1 MKKKIII
8 TLGFVS
14 LLFLLGGFY
23 LIRTI
28 SKSAI
33 RFDELIMFHKVE
45 ILRQGLLLNIRRVE
59 ADLHSQGTR
68 YAESADSV
76 ESHINAM
83 RNSINNCFGCHHED
97 NVLRRL
103 IDLQQQIDQY
113 SMEISRGLALKGNE
127 AELRRERE
135 NAHFIGNSLVSKIDS
150 MIAMTSGKLNEQTEY
165 ALQEVYRT
173 RILLILIIAAG
184 PIVIALTAL
193 SVLRGITSPIQA
205 LLDATRH
212 LQRGNLDFRIF
223 GLQDEFGELAVG
235 FNAMV
240 GSLQEQMK
248 KIEESEARYRLLFES
263 AGDAILILDGEG
275 DDVGKIVAANQAAVK
290 MHGYTHDEILSL
302 NIKDLDSPDDASRV
316 SERIRRIF
324 SGEWLNDEIYHV
336 RKDGTVFP
344 VEVRA
349 GLLKMGNHRY
359 ILAIDSDSTERKQ
372 TEEALQRAE
381 QLKTTGELAAG
392 LAHEIKNPLAGIK
405 ASIEILSTAPYVPQE
420 DKRVLELVI
429 GEIKR
434 IELLIRDLLNFA
446 RPSRPQFENAD
457 VSRILETVAS
467 MALKNPRRPE
477 DGSKAITVV
486 KDFENHLPAITA
498 DPMQLQQIFMNLTL
512 NAIDAMQGGG
522 TLSLKTRY
530 DAPARSIVVE
540 VSDNGKVPDTS
551 VLDKIF
557 QPFFTT
563 KPKGTGMGLAI
574 SKRLIENHRGT
585 IGVVKNVS
593 GGLTFRISLPIAQTK

>member
-113 SMEISRGLALKGNE
+113 SMDISRGLALKGNE
-127 AELRRERE
+127 TELRRERE
-135 NAHFIGNSLVSKIDS
+135 SAHFIGNSLVSKIDS